1 MVSLVYKRKDEKKM
15 CCFWKYDH
23 PHQNPF
29 GWCFHGGEHQDT
41 SLIFS
46 KWHPGSWE
54 LKPWPKWYLG
64 SGLETPAE
72 SGPSQTFFTCCGM
85 LLVALDGRRDHR
97 EIVSEKWTPLW
108 RHLCR
113 HHRVDMGATRDGGNL
128 GELVETVWLLHP
140 IRQHWWAQFWRV
152 LGWELKSFMG
162 QYWWMLSMSEFNA
175 SYIGQF
181 SAAIVKCLKPGTL

>member
-85 LLVALDGRRDHR
+85 LLAALDERRDHR

-113 HHRVDMGATRDGGNL
+113 HHRADMGATRDGGNL
-128 GELVETVWLLHP
+128 GELVESKIVASSQSKIVASSQVALTSTVLEGLRVRAQVLHGS
-140 IRQHWWAQFWRV
+140 ILVDAFHVW
-152 LGWELKSFMG
+152 
-162 QYWWMLSMSEFNA
+162 
-175 SYIGQF
+175 I
-181 SAAIVKCLKPGTL
+181 